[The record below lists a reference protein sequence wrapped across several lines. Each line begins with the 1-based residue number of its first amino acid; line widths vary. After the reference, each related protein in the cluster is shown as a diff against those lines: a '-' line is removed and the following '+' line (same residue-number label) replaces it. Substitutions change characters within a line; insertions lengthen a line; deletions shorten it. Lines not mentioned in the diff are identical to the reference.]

1 MPIMANRI
9 ALVTGGNGGIG
20 TEICKQLSAAGYT
33 VVSTCVDAE
42 KEKIAEWQSALK
54 HEGHDVGW
62 VECNVSDFQACVAM
76 AKKVTEDFGPVD
88 VLVNAAGI
96 TRDSFVHKMAGE
108 NWDAVISVNLNSVF
122 NVTRQFIEGM
132 RERGFGR
139 IVSVS
144 SVNGQTGQFGQT
156 NYSAAKAGMHGFS
169 MALAKEGARKNITAN
184 TVSPGYIDT
193 AMTAAISDDVR
204 AGIIAQVPAGRM
216 GKPEE
221 IARVVVFLA
230 ADESA
235 YINGANI
242 PVNGALFTSF

>member
-1 MPIMANRI
+1 MTKRV

-42 KEKIAEWQSALK
+42 KENIVSWQQDLEK
-54 HEGHDVGW
+54 QGYKVGW
-62 VECNVSDFQACVAM
+62 VECNVADFNACAVTAEEVQA
-76 AKKVTEDFGPVD
+76 EYGPVD

-96 TRDSFVHKMAGE
+96 TRDGFLHKADLE
-108 NWDAVISVNLNSVF
+108 DWEAVITVNLNSIF
-122 NVTRQFIEGM
+122 NMTRQLISGM

-139 IVSVS
+139 IVSIS

-156 NYSAAKAGMHGFS
+156 NYSAAKAGIHGFM
-169 MALAKEGARKNITAN
+169 MALAKEGARKGVTAN
-184 TVSPGYIDT
+184 SVSPGYVDT
-193 AMTAAISDDVR
+193 PMTAAIPEEVR
-204 AGIIAQVPAGRM
+204 AGIVAQVPAGRM

-221 IARVVVFLA
+221 IARVVLFLVA
-230 ADESA
+230 EESE